1 MAANKSLN
9 VIFKATDRISAVLDK
24 MNRSIKSNYVA
35 MERMHRSY
43 NSFKASMGKGNLFKT
58 LSDDVGTLRDKMMF
72 GIKPWHL
79 MAGAIGVAYG
89 AWRLFKKSIQEGA
102 KRDAIVASFMPL
114 SGGNRTKAEGLATKT
129 QELSIQTTFKATDIA
144 ENVKLLANSMR
155 GDTEKAFATFSLL
168 ANTSGGDL
176 DKLNRQVNG
185 FTKGILKQKVT
196 LESLNI
202 IAETGVPIFE
212 EMAFIMYKNRDA
224 TGKLF
229 KEISAGRVPLEVTTK
244 AIENLNKKGA
254 MFYQAQEYKAKSA
267 IGQYE
272 QLAETIDLAFGELGS
287 VFLEALQPIMPVLW
301 EAVQGFREF
310 INKNKELIKIKFK
323 SFVDKVVKGL
333 KAIFEYFSENK
344 TEILD
349 KIIKLFEGIGD
360 AIEFVVKHRKEIA
373 TMVGLWIKLTIALT
387 VLQPILSIIGGSM
400 TLITTLMTT
409 FGISALVATGYVGLI
424 IAGIVALGIVIYKVW
439 NYWDRIKQNAIEI
452 GATVL
457 MLVSGSAAPFAM
469 LGLIIYEIWKYW
481 DLVTKAFQTDGI
493 LGAVA
498 KIGDVIYASIL
509 LPIQKTL
516 TALYE
521 LSGFDFIKNARDMI
535 ANERE
540 NTLDPAVIYNKALLP
555 TNVKQAGN
563 HQLGISINGNM
574 ASNMSIDKKQTS
586 KDLKVKT
593 TTTR

>member
-24 MNRSIKSNYVA
+24 MNRSIKKNYVA

-43 NSFKASMGKGNLFKT
+43 NSFKASMGKGNFFKT
-58 LSDDVGTLRDKMMF
+58 ISDDVGTLRDKMML

-89 AWRLFKKSIQEGA
+89 AWRLFKKAIQEGA
-102 KRDAIVASFMPL
+102 KIDSIKASFMPL
-114 SGGNRTKAEGLATKT
+114 AGGDKGKAQALTKRT
-129 QELSIQTTFKATDIA
+129 QDLSIQTTFKATDIA

-202 IAETGVPIFE
+202 IAETGVSIFE

-267 IGQYE
+267 SGQYE
-272 QLAETIDLAFGELGS
+272 QLIETIDRAFSELGNI
-287 VFLEALQPIMPVLW
+287 FLEALQPIMPVLW

-310 INKNKELIKIKFK
+310 INKNKELIKIKFQG
-323 SFVDKVVKGL
+323 FVDKVVKGL
-333 KAIFEYFSENK
+333 KAIFAYFSENK

-373 TMVGLWIKLTIALT
+373 TMVGLWLKITIALT

-424 IAGIVALGIVIYKVW
+424 IAGVVMLGVVLYKVW
-439 NYWDRIKQNAIEI
+439 KHWDKIKQNAIEL

-457 MLVSGSAAPFAM
+457 MLVSGSAAPFAL
-469 LGLIIYEIWKYW
+469 LGLMIYNIWKHW
-481 DLVTKAFQTDGI
+481 DSVVQAFKSDGLI
-493 LGAVA
+493 GAIERIGAVIFDA
-498 KIGDVIYASIL
+498 IL
-509 LPIQKTL
+509 IPIQKML

-521 LSGFDFIKNARDMI
+521 LTGANFIKNARDS
-535 ANERE
+535 
-540 NTLDPAVIYNKALLP
+540 IYQIRQEIMTQDQPVNRVLLP
-555 TNVKQAGN
+555 SNYNQPMN
-563 HQLGISINGNM
+563 HQLGITVNGDM
-574 ASNMSIDKKQTS
+574 AQNLGIVKEQTS